1 MKQTCKKALQIY
13 CFFVRIGCFTF
24 GGGWSIVAQM
34 QKEFVEKRKWI
45 TKEELFDFTAIGKSL
60 PGTMIGN
67 CSFLF
72 GYHVGGFLCAA
83 AAVLGIITV
92 PLIILSVI
100 VPFYTAICDNAVVN
114 MVMVSVRA
122 AVIPIMV
129 QVAVNLFSSI
139 PRKLY
144 AYLIMAAA
152 FAAYVFLGV
161 SAVWII
167 VFGGL
172 IGVLIGRRE
181 K

>member
-1 MKQTCKKALQIY
+1 MKQKCKKALQIY
-13 CFFVRIGCFTF
+13 CFFVKIGCFTF

-72 GYHVGGFLCAA
+72 GYHVGGFVCAA
-83 AAVLGIITV
+83 AAVCGIITV

-100 VPFYTAICDNAVVN
+100 VPFYTAICDNKIVS

-122 AVIPIMV
+122 AVIPIMI
-129 QVAVNLFSSI
+129 QVAANLFPSI
-139 PRKLY
+139 PKKLY
-144 AYLIMAAA
+144 AGFIMVAA
-152 FAAYVFLGV
+152 FAAYVFLGA

-167 VFGGL
+167 VFGALAGL
-172 IGVLIGRRE
+172 VLGGRE
-181 K
+181 E